1 MPAHVRIQAKRE
13 RVSMCVKVTIA
24 LVFILGVDTDGDGKD
39 EEYDCNYNRVE
50 MYGKDKNIS
59 KTGERL

>member
-1 MPAHVRIQAKRE
+1 
-13 RVSMCVKVTIA
+13 MCVKVIIA
-24 LVFILGVDTDGDGKD
+24 LVFILGVDTDGDGKG
-39 EEYDCNYNRVE
+39 EEHDCNYNRVE